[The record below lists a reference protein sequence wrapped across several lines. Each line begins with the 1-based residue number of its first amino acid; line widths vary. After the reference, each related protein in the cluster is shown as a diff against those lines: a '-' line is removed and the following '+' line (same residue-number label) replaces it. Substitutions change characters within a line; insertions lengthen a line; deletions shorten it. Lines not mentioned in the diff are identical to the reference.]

1 MSFAKVISLI
11 STMTPTGIGFFGYTW
26 EILGNFFVYIF
37 TYVVNA
43 FYGVCK
49 WFLAFVD
56 FLQYFIQKLIGLDY
70 WLSPGGKDLK
80 GATESD
86 LLFSFLYNETVQ
98 DVFRALIGLFIVFL
112 IIFTV
117 FAIIRQEWKFVTG
130 TEKDNTKGKI
140 LSGSLKAIA
149 LVVITP
155 LILVIGIVSSN
166 AILASIVK
174 ALNIDMS
181 STFGNTIF
189 SIASVNANK
198 YRIYTDSGERTPVS
212 QQVTFYI
219 NSDEELV
226 LYGSAASDEYQKVY
240 DDYDEY
246 LEAIDSADKYTVNS
260 MLPIVIPS
268 QHSEFYGYCI
278 SLNID
283 GNLKYFMVEVD
294 VDNANSAE
302 SKEKISAMYYY
313 LRNVLRA
320 NIMSR
325 NNNIGSADI
334 LKALGGDISSAV
346 STTPCLIS
354 EFDLDGCKEDKVY
367 EACYNTWDYA
377 TIYRTETAFEATT
390 ASTLVMNLD
399 DYYISGQ
406 SNAKIVYN
414 AYDYQ
419 KYFDG
424 GQFGF
429 VGLNA
434 EYGVMTDV
442 IDFICETG
450 ANLYILDATSS
461 LINWNYEDYQIE
473 GKWVSEITGGAPTMY
488 NAYGEEY
495 LPFIVDYS
503 ETAMDHEEGKTLYF
517 AKANVSNE
525 LEGSK
530 FIMCWKVSTDSGVKY
545 VPLLNRETFTDPVTK
560 QTYTFKSTYLS
571 NSYKGL
577 VVAKGNFDQEITSSV
592 NGPDNGDPT
601 YFKVGASL
609 GDGEEAI
616 EYTNEPY
623 YYDIAESGELQ
634 QYVSDLDV
642 SAHAQNNMTLKNIN
656 FDNSSFPNYA
666 LVFDSIDKS
675 LFRFVDTN
683 TNAEVDITTNIIN
696 SLTVRFVNGSNKND
710 SAVYAGVNDGTNY
723 LFVSSGTGRV
733 LMLSLTDSRT
743 LTVRGIGEDGS
754 ISTSRVVPSEI
765 ESSVNNFNSPIFLY
779 KITLNYDDGHET
791 DTYEIKP
798 LDLQFSK
805 TADGKSL
812 FSSIE
817 KYYIV
822 MNGASTDIKQN
833 MTICAY
839 FNESSLYNIVDG
851 KLEMATFSASNKY
864 TLQMFRVSLYDFMV
878 GYVDGAVCKY
888 VASNSEGHRVVTAGD
903 SDIVDSFDFG
913 IVVDGFE
920 WIEDNTEYSVFNGSS
935 YIAKLLKTKGTTFGI
950 ENVAEDSKTIGIEID
965 GNRYYNVKTQNM
977 YSDEDSMEDAY
988 DIINNSMFVGCYR
1001 DRATTDFWS
1010 CDFHF
1015 SLVGNFRFKL
1025 KLNLPVLENEQLMNK
1040 NYGVFS
1046 LTDGI
1051 AFDYFFEGDNSL
1063 VQFYNAY
1070 KVAYWIILIASA
1082 LIIKTLGT
1090 ALWGVIKRFYEVTL
1104 YYLAM
1109 PIAAST
1115 MPLDGGKKFGQIQ
1128 EGLIKN
1134 VLGAYGVILGINM
1147 FFILLSPVKSL
1158 SNIFTQA
1165 EMDSSTSYFL
1175 RHFPFGAKVLN
1186 NYVYILFVLVAF
1198 TMIDTLPSVING
1210 LVGGKDVVAEGKTTK
1225 ENVQKSVKSAGDMIS
1240 GKSAMDFAG
1249 KTVSALSQTPM
1260 AAPIKWAAGKVKG
1273 GVDSVIGSFNRG
1285 ASQDDDDAAQKGGDK
1300 QKSSRADGS
1309 DETQTTSQETG
1320 ETAEA
1325 TEATEAN
1332 ETTEMQNANSRADGE
1347 FEEGENSNAADES
1360 QEADIAAEF
1369 NKEQA
1374 NAELGEEGK
1383 VDAIKEAAENGE
1395 KQELTNA
1402 IATNIVGDKETLNK
1416 ENAAEFGLDENAV
1429 REIVR
1434 QMLGEQGKNMSDEEL
1449 DKFAIAI
1456 DKDVFGNIKGA
1467 TVKTTDEN
1475 GNEQEVASVDGEQ
1488 ASKAIVENAS
1498 NEKVKEA
1505 YSNLDDD
1512 QKDMVDGAIAAD
1524 ASGVSFSEEKH
1535 KEATD
1540 EQKTEAI
1547 KDMAKSDENQEVSNA
1562 IAGELI
1568 DKKMNE
1574 TAQQNDNEEPAV
1586 EVAEIDKDYAAELG
1600 IDKKLEAGQT
1610 ISAEEAGISESEAQR
1625 IKEDILGSKEVELN
1639 KNQQT
1644 AISKNL
1650 RNLGVEE
1657 GQVVSEKQSGLDKD
1671 ELLELKKNT
1680 LGAKAE
1686 NMSPEQLDK
1695 YELIFAKD
1703 EKGNVSA
1710 SLQIPTDDISDEE
1723 LKKHK
1728 LEFTKDENGVISAK
1742 VTAPEEENKTDVA
1755 ATIDASAVLTEEQI
1769 RQIVSEILGVK
1780 ATEEQIAKS
1789 ELKFTRDENGNMSAS
1804 IITPPQQNNNEQPA
1818 VEVAEIDKDYA
1829 AELGIDKKL
1838 EAGQTISAEE
1848 AGISESEAQR
1858 IKEDILG
1865 SKEVELN
1872 KNQQT
1877 AISKNLRNLGVEEG
1891 QVVSEKQSGLDK
1903 DELLELKKN
1912 TLGAKAENMS
1922 PEQLDKY
1929 ELIFAKDEKGNVSA
1943 SLQIPTD
1950 DISDEELKKHKLE
1963 FTKDENGVISA
1974 KVTAP
1979 EEENKTDVAATID
1992 ASAVLTEEQIR
2003 QIISDILGEKATGL
2017 TEEQL
2022 AEYKLQFTRDENGNM
2037 SASVITPPQTKE
2049 YGFELEEEYAS
2060 EIGIDEKLQAGQT
2073 ISAEE
2078 AGISEEQMSTLKDMA
2093 LGEEGEKLS
2102 DEELAKYK
2110 LEFTKDE
2117 NGVVSAKVTAPED
2130 ENKTDVAA
2138 TIDASAVLSEE
2149 QIRQIISESLG
2160 EKTTGQT
2167 SEQRQEIKL
2176 DDKQMASVNS
2186 KILENASDEEVNG
2199 AYQNLGNNL
2208 KAKVDSYASENFA
2221 EKEVVN
2227 VAPENATL
2235 ANASL
2240 NALRAIDKYKDDENV
2255 ENAVILK
2262 TLEADPEKMKS
2273 FMYESGLSENAS
2285 KDEKLEVIAQMKNSQ
2300 NANAVSMTLKDINE
2314 KGLTDAHAQVVAE
2327 MMADGK
2333 IKTTAWDLATE
2344 EEKQQFRQKRK
2355 DEKQEFSADE
2365 KKVATELNMQAVR
2378 DYEAADKA
2386 DYDKKIVDA
2395 YVSSENI
2402 EFKDTLSTNLLLS
2415 ATGLKN
2421 ETGKAYKDAAKE
2433 IQSAE
2438 LSDGKKI
2445 NMAEL
2450 AQKGYSPE
2458 MVMAAYAKMKIL
2470 ADKDGK
2476 IGEDSVK
2483 NDNGKLNAELLMK
2496 MLEKPNDNT
2505 DIALS
2510 KLTDSDVKARAIVS
2524 DMLMKGDK
2532 DSTPLLTSDEQEGIV
2547 AKIAEGDGKGGFL
2560 AEQSG
2565 SKEFYDKVV
2574 AETQK
2579 RNQVNEIYDTQSD
2592 NIDVKQLNDFGNTQI
2607 LQNKV
2612 MGAMIETS
2620 EGGGDNF
2627 KNSKDYADLLREF
2640 TGDTKTKHGQDKSD
2654 KEMTQSYKIIAT
2666 KDEKGNY
2673 SYSVGKKV
2681 NGKIVE
2687 TKALTEDQVRS
2698 LQEKYMKNFK
2708 SGTIENSK
2716 LKSAF
2721 DKLSAAEQ
2729 SLLASRNKDKG
2740 KAMQDLFAN
2749 NDNNSNYQAL
2759 LDQINA
2765 MRTKAGEANVSEI
2778 TSADLQKLIN
2788 NEDNL
2793 GYDPIELENLK
2804 KEIIRQ
2810 KIDSS
2815 ESQVITKV
2823 VDSSKLSGKEKDNF
2837 EYRKTI
2843 IEDQVKAEGD
2853 NSETLANLFKN
2864 SNFVGKDEL
2873 QKEIEDIINNLKD
2886 KQENKD
2892 KSNEQLF
2899 AMALNQRLAVKNESE
2914 IQSEIKNYMEANAGV
2929 SKEEAETVVRQKNQ
2943 QAENTRNLLYSVGAT
2958 DVTKAI
2964 SDDNLKDKQK
2974 EAIKSDI
2981 VLSRQL
2987 ADAGIK
2993 ETDSDYD
3000 AKLQALMASNASF
3013 ALRLNEKVQNMIDP
3027 SKQISAEDKERFFKS
3042 KSQEDLTTK
3051 KFGPITEGI
3060 KAKNKTRK
3068 HLPKESKK
3076 YDEWNNLIDKDMEAV
3091 KSGKGAY
3098 KNLSKEDRKAKLD
3111 ELKSKKIN
3119 TERPE
3124 DYYDWD
3130 YAKQK
3135 EYDDN
3140 QNILK
3145 NEALNTNISKVK
3157 KKDIKAFK
3165 PKDKNVILKFADA
3178 TGDKLSDVPVLRAI
3192 TSKFASDDLKAKHNK
3207 ELLLEEE
3214 KIARF
3219 NSSAP
3224 MRKRSEDFGSNFENF
3239 AKSYISKKSID
3250 RIQKDVASKGLTGEA
3265 AIKAREEAFA
3275 KQMNKN
3281 YKVASAKVAR
3291 DNRVDKNE
3299 FLVEKGINAGSVRY
3313 KDGTKKY
3320 TEVKS
3325 RLGRKTAK
3333 IVQKYEKEYA
3343 SGNVSDKTRKK
3354 YEKSTF
3360 ANRSEE
3366 AAIKVKNQQKLYDQ
3380 VVEFNRSYKRGDG
3393 DYATLFKQ
3401 KFGDELYKKYNSAGI
3416 RDLEK
3421 SPAIVQQRE
3430 LIKRIENEL
3439 KKNINR
3445 QKYSSYI
3452 PASDKAKDRFRADTL
3467 TNAKT
3472 KAAVEH
3478 DRQMMAHFSNAMKQ
3492 FKAQTAGGKTIN
3504 PDEFMKS
3511 INPAVLGKH
3520 LQDFKGVDNEFI
3532 KNYLEKGFEKY
3543 RKRVV
3548 NNSFTPSQLQNLVKL
3563 NGTYV
3568 DKSKVQNSRISNTV
3582 LKSLR
3587 ASDAEVYKNIIKS
3600 VNSARAKADNEAANL
3615 QSLKQALKS
3624 AQSGVQNNAAKA
3636 EAEKIRKAIANSE
3649 IKLNNLKNVLGAEE
3663 ARKKAFEQ
3671 AIASDRIKKA
3681 IRENSKSAPAAPSR
3695 PHDYSK
3701 PDGSPRIIKP
3711 GTLDHRQVQKLER
3724 YFMANARAELENMAK
3739 LIASKESQKL
3749 VDEIN
3754 KTRRDLSYDAREN
3767 VKKLKALQLK
3777 IKKELK
3783 NLVTKNDKKTKRY
3796 QDELKMQNA
3805 KIDGTIKKMSE
3816 EFAKMDIII

>member
-1574 TAQQNDNEEPAV
+1574 TAQQNDNEE
-1586 EVAEIDKDYAAELG
+1586 
-1600 IDKKLEAGQT
+1600 
-1610 ISAEEAGISESEAQR
+1610 
-1625 IKEDILGSKEVELN
+1625 
-1639 KNQQT
+1639 
-1644 AISKNL
+1644 
-1650 RNLGVEE
+1650 
-1657 GQVVSEKQSGLDKD
+1657 
-1671 ELLELKKNT
+1671 
-1680 LGAKAE
+1680 
-1686 NMSPEQLDK
+1686 
-1695 YELIFAKD
+1695 
-1703 EKGNVSA
+1703 
-1710 SLQIPTDDISDEE
+1710 
-1723 LKKHK
+1723 
-1728 LEFTKDENGVISAK
+1728 
-1742 VTAPEEENKTDVA
+1742 
-1755 ATIDASAVLTEEQI
+1755 
-1769 RQIVSEILGVK
+1769 
-1780 ATEEQIAKS
+1780 
-1789 ELKFTRDENGNMSAS
+1789 
-1804 IITPPQQNNNEQPA
+1804 PA

>member
-98 DVFRALIGLFIVFL
+98 DVFRALVGLFIVFL

-117 FAIIRQEWKFVTG
+117 FAIIKQEWKFVTG

-149 LVVITP
+149 LVIITP
-155 LILVIGIVSSN
+155 LILVIGIISSN

-181 STFGNTIF
+181 TTFGNTIF

-198 YRIYTDSGERTPVS
+198 YRIYTDSGDRTPVS

-219 NSDEELV
+219 NSNKELV

-246 LEAIDSADKYTVNS
+246 LAAINSADKYTVDS
-260 MLPIVIPS
+260 MFPIVVPS
-268 QHSEFYGYCI
+268 DHDEFYGYCI
-278 SLNID
+278 SLNIN
-283 GNLKYFMVEVD
+283 GNLEYFMVEVD

-302 SKEKISAMYYY
+302 SKEKILAMYYY

-320 NIMSR
+320 NIMSK

-334 LKALGGDISSAV
+334 LKALGGDISSAA
-346 STTPCLIS
+346 SSTPCLIS
-354 EFDLDGCKEDKVY
+354 KFDLDGCKEDAVY

-390 ASTLVMNLD
+390 ASTLVMNLN
-399 DYYISGQ
+399 DYYINGQ

-461 LINWNYEDYQIE
+461 LINWNYEGYQIE

-530 FIMCWKVSTDSGVKY
+530 FIMCWKVSTESGIKY

-577 VVAKGNFDQEITSSV
+577 VVAKGNFDQSITSSV

-609 GDGEEAI
+609 GEGEDAI

-623 YYDIAESGELQ
+623 YYDIAESGELV
-634 QYVSDLDV
+634 QYVSGLDI
-642 SAHAQNNMTLKNIN
+642 STHAQNQMTLKNIN

-666 LVFDSIDKS
+666 LVFDSIDKA

-683 TNAEVDITTNIIN
+683 TNAEVDITTNLIS
-696 SLTVRFVNGSNKND
+696 SLTIRFVDSSNKSD
-710 SAVYAGVNDGTNY
+710 SAIYAGVNDGTNY
-723 LFVSSGTGRV
+723 LFVSSSTGRV

-743 LTVRGIGEDGS
+743 LTVRGVGEDGS
-754 ISTSRVVPSEI
+754 ISASRVVPSEI
-765 ESSVNNFNSPIFLY
+765 DVSVNTFNSPSFLY
-779 KITLNYDDGHET
+779 KITLNYDNGYDT
-791 DTYEIKP
+791 DTYSIKP
-798 LDLQFSK
+798 LDLQFSE

-822 MNGASTDIKQN
+822 MNGSSTGIKQN
-833 MTICAY
+833 MTLCAY

-878 GYVDGAVCKY
+878 GYVNGDVCKY
-888 VASNSEGHRVVTAGD
+888 IASNSAGNRVVATNNN
-903 SDIVDSFDFG
+903 DIVESFDFG
-913 IVVDGFE
+913 VVVDGFE
-920 WIEDNTEYSVFNGSS
+920 WLEDKTEYSVFNGSS
-935 YIAKLLKTKGTTFGI
+935 YVAKLLKTKGATFTIDDIAGS
-950 ENVAEDSKTIGIEID
+950 DSKTIGIEVD
-965 GNRYYNVKTQNM
+965 GNRYYNVKTQNK
-977 YSDEDSMEDAY
+977 YNDDDAMEAAY

-1001 DRATTDFWS
+1001 DRATTDFLS

-1063 VQFYNAY
+1063 VQFYNSY

-1225 ENVQKSVKSAGDMIS
+1225 ENVGKSIKSAGDMIS

-1249 KTVSALSQTPM
+1249 KTVNALSQTPM

-1285 ASQDDDDAAQKGGDK
+1285 ASQEDDDAAQKGGDK

-1320 ETAEA
+1320 EAA
-1325 TEATEAN
+1325 EATEAN
-1332 ETTEMQNANSRADGE
+1332 ETTEMQNTNSRADGE
-1347 FEEGENSNAADES
+1347 ANDGEESNAADES
-1360 QEADIAAEF
+1360 QEADVAAEF

-1395 KQELTNA
+1395 KQEVTNA
-1402 IATNIVGDKETLNK
+1402 IASNIVGDKETITK
-1416 ENAAEFGLDENAV
+1416 DNAADFGLDENAV

-1449 DKFAIAI
+1449 DNYSIALNRDLMGNVTGSTLKKKGEDGTVEDVKEVDA
-1456 DKDVFGNIKGA
+1456 DKTN
-1467 TVKTTDEN
+1467 
-1475 GNEQEVASVDGEQ
+1475 Q
-1488 ASKAIVENAS
+1488 AIVANAS

-1505 YSNLDDD
+1505 YSNLNED
-1512 QKDMVDGAIAAD
+1512 QKDMVDSAIAVE
-1524 ASGVSFSEEKH
+1524 ASGVSFTEEKH
-1535 KEATD
+1535 KEATE

-1562 IAGELI
+1562 VASEVVSQKMDEL
-1568 DKKMNE
+1568 
-1574 TAQQNDNEEPAV
+1574 AQQNKNEPEVKSV
-1586 EVAEIDKDYAAELG
+1586 ELDEEYAASIGE
-1600 IDKKLEAGQT
+1600 KLEAGKT
-1610 ISAEEAGISESEAQR
+1610 ISAEEAGITAEDAQ
-1625 IKEDILGSKEVELN
+1625 
-1639 KNQQT
+1639 
-1644 AISKNL
+1644 
-1650 RNLGVEE
+1650 
-1657 GQVVSEKQSGLDKD
+1657 
-1671 ELLELKKNT
+1671 
-1680 LGAKAE
+1680 
-1686 NMSPEQLDK
+1686 M
-1695 YELIFAKD
+1695 
-1703 EKGNVSA
+1703 
-1710 SLQIPTDDISDEE
+1710 
-1723 LKKHK
+1723 
-1728 LEFTKDENGVISAK
+1728 
-1742 VTAPEEENKTDVA
+1742 
-1755 ATIDASAVLTEEQI
+1755 
-1769 RQIVSEILGVK
+1769 
-1780 ATEEQIAKS
+1780 
-1789 ELKFTRDENGNMSAS
+1789 
-1804 IITPPQQNNNEQPA
+1804 
-1818 VEVAEIDKDYA
+1818 
-1829 AELGIDKKL
+1829 
-1838 EAGQTISAEE
+1838 
-1848 AGISESEAQR
+1848 
-1858 IKEDILG
+1858 
-1865 SKEVELN
+1865 
-1872 KNQQT
+1872 
-1877 AISKNLRNLGVEEG
+1877 
-1891 QVVSEKQSGLDK
+1891 
-1903 DELLELKKN
+1903 
-1912 TLGAKAENMS
+1912 
-1922 PEQLDKY
+1922 
-1929 ELIFAKDEKGNVSA
+1929 
-1943 SLQIPTD
+1943 
-1950 DISDEELKKHKLE
+1950 
-1963 FTKDENGVISA
+1963 
-1974 KVTAP
+1974 
-1979 EEENKTDVAATID
+1979 
-1992 ASAVLTEEQIR
+1992 
-2003 QIISDILGEKATGL
+2003 
-2017 TEEQL
+2017 
-2022 AEYKLQFTRDENGNM
+2022 
-2037 SASVITPPQTKE
+2037 
-2049 YGFELEEEYAS
+2049 
-2060 EIGIDEKLQAGQT
+2060 
-2073 ISAEE
+2073 
-2078 AGISEEQMSTLKDMA
+2078 LKDIA
-2093 LGEEGEKLS
+2093 LGEDGEKLS

-2117 NGVVSAKVTAPED
+2117 NGVVSAKVTAPEED
-2130 ENKTDVAA
+2130 KTKSTS
-2138 TIDASAVLSEE
+2138 TIDAAMVLSEE
-2149 QIRQIISESLG
+2149 QIRQIIAEILG
-2160 EKTTGQT
+2160 EKATE
-2167 SEQRQEIKL
+2167 EQIAKSKLEFTRDENGVVSAKVTAPEETAENQEIKL
-2176 DDKQMASVNS
+2176 DDKQMAAVNS
-2186 KILENASDEEVNG
+2186 KILENASDEEVKD
-2199 AYQNLGNNL
+2199 AYQNLGSDV

-2221 EKEVVN
+2221 AKEVTN

-2235 ANASL
+2235 ANASV
-2240 NALRAIDKYKDDENV
+2240 NALKVIDKYKDDEDV

-2273 FMYESGLSENAS
+2273 FMYESGLSDNAS

-2300 NANAVSMTLKDINE
+2300 NANAASMALKDINE

-2333 IKTTAWDLATE
+2333 IKTSAWDLASE
-2344 EEKQQFRQKRK
+2344 S
-2355 DEKQEFSADE
+2355 EKQEFRQQQKQKNHEFNDE
-2365 KKVATELNMQAVR
+2365 EKAVEKELNMQAVH
-2378 DYEAADKA
+2378 DYENEDKA
-2386 DYDKKIVDA
+2386 DYDRRIIEA
-2395 YVSSENI
+2395 YLNDDSI
-2402 EFKDTLSTNLLLS
+2402 EGKSAITTNLLLKAS
-2415 ATGLKN
+2415 GLDNK
-2421 ETGKAYKDAAKE
+2421 KSVAYAEAAKV
-2433 IQSAE
+2433 IASAKF
-2438 LSDGKKI
+2438 SYGNKKI
-2445 NMAEL
+2445 NLQEIAK
-2450 AQKGYSPE
+2450 KGYSE
-2458 MVMAAYAKMKIL
+2458 FDVLAAYKKIEIL
-2470 ADKDGK
+2470 QKNGK
-2476 IGEDSVK
+2476 IGSDKVLNKDKS
-2483 NDNGKLNAELLMK
+2483 LNADLLMK
-2496 MLEKPNDNT
+2496 MLENPNENT
-2505 DIALS
+2505 DDALS
-2510 KLTDSDVKARAIVS
+2510 KMTEKDTSARKTVS
-2524 DMLMKGDK
+2524 DMLMKGTNG
-2532 DSTPLLTSDEQEGIV
+2532 STPLLTSEQQDGLV
-2547 AKIAEGDGKGGFL
+2547 SKIAEGDGNGFTFIAKQL
-2560 AEQSG
+2560 GKANNGKDERGTAYNMVIDEAVKRKQV
-2565 SKEFYDKVV
+2565 EKVY
-2574 AETQK
+2574 A
-2579 RNQVNEIYDTQSD
+2579 TQSALINADMLNKLAGTD
-2592 NIDVKQLNDFGNTQI
+2592 NYN
-2607 LQNKV
+2607 
-2612 MGAMIETS
+2612 A
-2620 EGGGDNF
+2620 
-2627 KNSKDYADLLREF
+2627 
-2640 TGDTKTKHGQDKSD
+2640 
-2654 KEMTQSYKIIAT
+2654 
-2666 KDEKGNY
+2666 
-2673 SYSVGKKV
+2673 
-2681 NGKIVE
+2681 
-2687 TKALTEDQVRS
+2687 
-2698 LQEKYMKNFK
+2698 
-2708 SGTIENSK
+2708 
-2716 LKSAF
+2716 
-2721 DKLSAAEQ
+2721 
-2729 SLLASRNKDKG
+2729 LLA
-2740 KAMQDLFAN
+2740 
-2749 NDNNSNYQAL
+2749 
-2759 LDQINA
+2759 QIND
-2765 MRTKAGEANVSEI
+2765 MKTKAGESTVASINDN
-2778 TSADLQKLIN
+2778 DLQKLIN

-2804 KEIIRQ
+2804 KEIIKQ
-2810 KIDSS
+2810 KIKNPGFQDLT
-2815 ESQVITKV
+2815 EV
-2823 VDSSKLSGKEKDNF
+2823 VDASKLSGKEKDNF

-2873 QKEIEDIINNLKD
+2873 QKTIEAIVNGMKLNSDFNG
-2886 KQENKD
+2886 
-2892 KSNEQLF
+2892 KSNDELY
-2899 AMALNQRLAVKNESE
+2899 ALAVGQVLKSKTEAE
-2914 IQSEIKNYMEANAGV
+2914 IQTEIKNYANANGV
-2929 SKEEAETVVRQKNQ
+2929 DEKEAEQVVRQRTE
-2943 QAENTRNLLYSVGAT
+2943 QAENTRNLLYSIGAS
-2958 DVTKAI
+2958 DITKAI
-2964 SDDNLKDKQK
+2964 SEDNLKDKQK
-2974 EAIKSDI
+2974 DTIKSDV
-2981 VLSRQL
+2981 VLSRML

-3000 AKLQALMASNASF
+3000 AKLQAFMASNAAF
-3013 ALRLNEKVQNMIDP
+3013 AGRLNEKVQNMIDP
-3027 SKQISAEDKERFFKS
+3027 SKQVSAEDKDRFFKS
-3042 KSQEDLTTK
+3042 KSQEDLTTN

-3076 YDEWNNLIDKDMEAV
+3076 YDEWNELIDKDMDAV

-3130 YAKQK
+3130 YTKQK

-3178 TGDKLSDVPVLRAI
+3178 TGDKLSDIPVLRAVS
-3192 TSKFASDDLKAKHNK
+3192 SKFASDDLKAKHNK

-3275 KQMNKN
+3275 KQLNKN

-3299 FLVEKGINAGSVRY
+3299 FLVEKGINAGNVRY

-3325 RLGRKTAK
+3325 RLGRRTAK

-3343 SGNVSDKTRKK
+3343 SGNVSEKTRKK
-3354 YEKSTF
+3354 YEKSKF

-3366 AAIKVKNQQKLYDQ
+3366 AAIKVQNQQKLYDQ

-3393 DYATLFKQ
+3393 DYADLFKK
-3401 KFGDELYKKYNSAGI
+3401 KFGDELYKKYNTAGI

-3430 LIKRIENEL
+3430 LLKRIENEL

-3445 QKYSSYI
+3445 QKFSAYI
-3452 PASDKAKDRFRADTL
+3452 PAADKAKDRFRADTL

-3478 DRQMMAHFSNAMKQ
+3478 DRQMMAHFNNAMKQ

-3504 PDEFMKS
+3504 PDEFLKS

-3568 DKSKVQNSRISNTV
+3568 DKSKVDRSRISNTV

-3587 ASDAEVYKNIIKS
+3587 ASDAEVYKNIVKS

-3615 QSLKQALKS
+3615 DSLKQALRS

-3649 IKLNNLKNVLGAEE
+3649 IKLNNLKGVLGAEE

-3681 IRENSKSAPAAPSR
+3681 IRENIKSAPAASSK

-3711 GTLDHRQVQKLER
+3711 GSLDHRQVQKLER
-3724 YFMANARAELENMAK
+3724 NFMANARAELENMAK
-3739 LIASKESQKL
+3739 IIASKESQKL

-3767 VKKLKALQLK
+3767 VKQLKALQLK

-3783 NLVTKNDKKTKRY
+3783 TLVDKNDKKTKRY

-3805 KIDGTIKKMSE
+3805 KIDSTIKKMSE